1 MCEDR
6 GMHALFFPP
15 KYTFMCGGHRCFAEP
30 TAAAVQRAFSACRPA
45 VGEGV
50 YATFTW
56 PCGSED
62 ELEVGVVEVNGTVV
76 VDHDRLE
83 RLRSWFAIRTLDLIC
98 QPAELQH

>member
-1 MCEDR
+1 MCEDC

-62 ELEVGVVEVNGTVV
+62 ELEVGVVEMDGTVV
-76 VDHDRLE
+76 IDCDRLNQLSAWYAV
-83 RLRSWFAIRTLDLIC
+83 RALDLAC
-98 QPAELQH
+98 QAPALLQ